1 MELKPLIEGEDKG
14 LNRDVWRY
22 PQDWGVISLSSQS
35 MTLVR
40 MERYQEAVQH
50 CVDIETELIETR
62 RELKEA
68 VAYLRQGKAQFA
80 PTTTN
85 SHVDLFLERW
95 KDL

>member
-1 MELKPLIEGEDKG
+1 MELKPLIEGEEQG

-22 PQDWGVISLSSQS
+22 PQDWGVIALSSAM

-50 CVDIETELIETR
+50 CVDVETELIETR
-62 RELKEA
+62 RALKEA
-68 VAYLRQGKAQFA
+68 VAFLRQGKAQFA

-85 SHVDLFLERW
+85 SLVDGFLEKW